1 MKFDDDTDVDYW
13 RKRFHNLYETKGYA
27 RQDNRWDWDRT
38 GETKTAGSTSMK
50 VDGAVDGAGKSGR
63 KSRAQMADPD
73 EEDDAS
79 GKAIAYNQEED
90 A

>member
-13 RKRFHNLYETKGYA
+13 RKRFHNLYETKGYS
-27 RQDNRWDWDRT
+27 RQDNRWDWDRG
-38 GETKTAGSTSMK
+38 GESKTNTSMK
-50 VDGAVDGAGKSGR
+50 VDGVVEGAAGKSGR
-63 KSRAQMADPD
+63 KSRTQQADPE